1 MCWVAIRRKKGNH
14 IIASSMK
21 KKKCQKEDKLENTT
35 MKAFQLLYW
44 YRNIFPA
51 LSSSEISSKKKKKKN
66 AGEMH
71 DRQPMSGGF

>member
-14 IIASSMK
+14 IIASSMKK

-51 LSSSEISSKKKKKKN
+51 LSSSALSSKKKKI

-71 DRQPMSGGF
+71 DRQLMSGGF

>member
-1 MCWVAIRRKKGNH
+1 MLSSNKKKKGKSYYCFFNE
-14 IIASSMK
+14 K

-51 LSSSEISSKKKKKKN
+51 LSSSALSSKKKKI

-71 DRQPMSGGF
+71 DRQLMSGGF